1 MSTIAEAEK
10 AVEFN
15 VFYAKRNVVDSI
27 WKEAIIEGVNITYP
41 QAKVIVEYNQT
52 VEGLTVTG
60 TITVYNLKLAWNYL
74 FEHLNSLVDFEFV
87 AKINS
92 IMNNKKYRHW
102 FFQPMPV
109 LSSLRFRSPKWYIL
123 FYFDAYFL
131 SGKHYS
137 KFQNI
142 LSAIFLHF
150 YIISFLTNLG

>member
-1 MSTIAEAEK
+1 MVIFDRILQKTFWAHFE
-10 AVEFN
+10 VELSFH
-15 VFYAKRNVVDSI
+15 YSI
-27 WKEAIIEGVNITYP
+27 
-41 QAKVIVEYNQT
+41 
-52 VEGLTVTG
+52 
-60 TITVYNLKLAWNYL
+60 
-74 FEHLNSLVDFEFV
+74 

-137 KFQNI
+137 NPYFHVVKVFNEDYVNSYLFQGDEFLDDSFQVFLKSDKCDSLAAQIERMLEELQDLINNI
-142 LSAIFLHF
+142 DAIHNL
-150 YIISFLTNLG
+150 IIYWR

>member
-1 MSTIAEAEK
+1 MVIFDRILQKTFWAHFE
-10 AVEFN
+10 VELSFH
-15 VFYAKRNVVDSI
+15 YSI
-27 WKEAIIEGVNITYP
+27 
-41 QAKVIVEYNQT
+41 
-52 VEGLTVTG
+52 
-60 TITVYNLKLAWNYL
+60 
-74 FEHLNSLVDFEFV
+74 

>member
-92 IMNNKKYRHW
+92 ILGASLVHNAGCIRNI
-102 FFQPMPV
+102 PV
-109 LSSLRFRSPKWYIL
+109 PRKRKGRKQRTPASSVRSPPRMCTKEP
-123 FYFDAYFL
+123 
-131 SGKHYS
+131 
-137 KFQNI
+137 
-142 LSAIFLHF
+142 
-150 YIISFLTNLG
+150 TNARKNRQ